1 MCASGAV
8 PFEFCIQTHTWL
20 LSFQHTRSAYRLTAA
35 CGPYPDPTQP
45 LPLTRPAAQVTYRVL
60 EKLGRKDSLLDIA
73 MELEKIALQ
82 DEYFVKR

>member
-1 MCASGAV
+1 MTPS
-8 PFEFCIQTHTWL
+8 P
-20 LSFQHTRSAYRLTAA
+20 
-35 CGPYPDPTQP
+35 
-45 LPLTRPAAQVTYRVL
+45 QVTYRVL

>member
-1 MCASGAV
+1 MCCSHLPPAAAW
-8 PFEFCIQTHTWL
+8 HRL
-20 LSFQHTRSAYRLTAA
+20 L
-35 CGPYPDPTQP
+35 
-45 LPLTRPAAQVTYRVL
+45 LPLHRRPSSCPPPMTPSPQVTYRVL

>member
-1 MCASGAV
+1 MLQHRVCA
-8 PFEFCIQTHTWL
+8 
-20 LSFQHTRSAYRLTAA
+20 TARVRPTIKHPKPNQPSKPIFP
-35 CGPYPDPTQP
+35 CMQSYDPRAK
-45 LPLTRPAAQVTYRVL
+45 LMRQVTYRVL